1 MMIAILIPFL
11 LLTPT
16 SARAD
21 TGQWIHDMREHRAR
35 QTRTDPEE
43 SINNALADLEQYGRD
58 DTAEQEILLQLQG
71 DPDRQSIGWGYD
83 RRDNRSWFRP
93 LQKRTGQDSWS
104 GHTREEDQR
113 S

>member
-21 TGQWIHDMREHRAR
+21 TGLWIQDIREHQAR

-43 SINNALADLEQYGRD
+43 SINNALAELEQYGSD

-71 DPDRQSIGWGYD
+71 NQDRQSIGWGYD
-83 RRDNRSWFRP
+83 RRDDRSWLRP
-93 LQKRTGQDSWS
+93 LQKGEGQDSWS